1 MLTPQDD
8 LLGHQT
14 PATFDQPSSSDLR
27 WTERYWYSGHRVPG
41 GDIIFD
47 IGFGQYPNRNVM
59 DAFAG
64 VTVAGIQH
72 NFRASRRLHTK
83 TQTAL
88 DPCVGPLRVEIL
100 EGMRRHRL
108 VLEPNESGIAFDLT
122 FIASTEGAQELQ
134 SFRRRLSR
142 VEEDL
147 TRMSQFARWEGWLEV
162 AGTRYQIT
170 PGEWWGQRDHSWG
183 VRSEMRTDFAAPP
196 MQTHADF
203 FWMWCMYQFE
213 DFGICLFT
221 KERSSG
227 ANLYLSG
234 TESPR
239 LGKGGKAR
247 HIVGVEH
254 DLEWADDVLGQS
266 IAQGDLQFRFED
278 GATRRVKIEMLPGRF
293 YLKGGLY
300 GGFNGWNHGDDRGPY
315 HAEHDAWDLRDPL
328 TRERARTL
336 GDHVTR
342 VSCDGAIGYGI
353 SEYGV
358 AAGFPRYAVAQKHPA
373 L

>member
-8 LLGHQT
+8 FLGHQT
-14 PATFDQPSSSDLR
+14 AATFDQPSSSDLR
-27 WTERYWYSGHRVPG
+27 WTERYWYSGHRTA
-41 GDIIFD
+41 GDMIFD

-64 VTVAGIQH
+64 VTVGGVQH
-72 NFRASRRLHTK
+72 NFRCSRRLHSK
-83 TQTAL
+83 TQNAL
-88 DPCVGPLRVEIL
+88 DPRVGPLRVEIVA
-100 EGMRRHRL
+100 GMREHRL
-108 VLEPNESGIAFDLT
+108 VLEANDSGIAFDLRFVAT
-122 FIASTEGAQELQ
+122 TEGAQELQ

-162 AGTRYQIT
+162 AGTRYEIR
-170 PGEWWGQRDHSWG
+170 PEEWWGQRDHSWG
-183 VRSEMRTDFAAPP
+183 VRSEMKTDFAAPP

-213 DFGICLFT
+213 DFGVCLFT

-227 ANLYLSG
+227 SNLYLSG
-234 TESPR
+234 SESPR
-239 LGKGGKAR
+239 LGRGGKPR
-247 HIVGVEH
+247 HISGFEH
-254 DLEWADDVLGQS
+254 DLEWADDPLGQS
-266 IAQGDLQFRFED
+266 ILSGKLRFSFE
-278 GATRRVKIEMLPGRF
+278 GGGSRELSIETMPGRF

-315 HAEHDAWDLRDPL
+315 HAEHDAWDLSDPL

-342 VSCDGAIGYGI
+342 ASSEGAVGWGI

-358 AAGFPRYAVAQKHPA
+358 AAGFPRYAVAQRHPA